1 MEIQLLGSFKI
12 YIENTFQE
20 RLGSLTQRISKTVS
34 QLSRLIDLER
44 RKLLQIIYW
53 MTSHPT
59 GSPPLSSLLPL
70 LKGQIN
76 SLSLALG
83 PASLRNQPVPNLS
96 LVSNIQPEIDDNL
109 EQIKALL
116 AALCP
121 EHPTLPNQTDDYGLQ
136 QFKFCRLYRLKI
148 YCEVTLSCEMCEIFQ
163 AANELI
169 QQMGF
174 TSKPPIHDYTPDIES
189 IKNRLHGSVS
199 RASDTIKMMADCFQA
214 SELVIAQQLWTSQRL
229 EVENQ
234 FRSIVKNLNRS
245 TDSDGKYLR
254 QSVIRLAKLSLPIF
268 KLCKIFFAKLSE
280 RGLAHERL
288 PVHTEIS
295 SEQVEVLAQSADLVA
310 KDLQE
315 LKDYLG
321 LANQQDGDATS
332 DGFLRIV
339 QSLRNRFEAPLSAV
353 LIHFIPSI
361 ADTYGLHHQK
371 YYQNWCLT
379 WHNLMA
385 LAVHNFTLV
394 AKTYTNNIP

>member
-1 MEIQLLGSFKI
+1 MDGPIYQHGDPVARQFKDLQRKYFLRAARLPNPTYLEDGLAALSI
-12 YIENTFQE
+12 HEFRTQE
-20 RLGSLTQRISKTVS
+20 TLANHL
-34 QLSRLIDLER
+34 
-44 RKLLQIIYW
+44 
-53 MTSHPT
+53 
-59 GSPPLSSLLPL
+59 LSSLLPL
-70 LKGQIN
+70 LQGQIN
-76 SLSLALG
+76 SLSLALD
-83 PASLRNQPVPNLS
+83 PASLRNQPVPNLD
-96 LVSNIQPEIDDNL
+96 LISNIQPEIDDNL

-116 AALCP
+116 NTLCP
-121 EHPTLPNQTDDYGLQ
+121 EHPTLPNRTDDYGLKR
-136 QFKFCRLYRLKI
+136 FKFCRLYRLKI
-148 YCEVTLSCEMCEIFQ
+148 YCEVPLSCGMCEIFQ
-163 AANELI
+163 AADELI
-169 QQMGF
+169 QQVVF
-174 TSKPPIHDYTPDIES
+174 TSEPPIHDYSHDIES

-214 SELVIAQQLWTSQRL
+214 SELVVAQQLWTSQRL

-245 TDSDGKYLR
+245 ADSDGKYLR
-254 QSVIRLAKLSLPIF
+254 QSVIRLAKLSLLIF

-295 SEQVEVLAQSADLVA
+295 SEQVEILAQSAELVA

-321 LANQQDGDATS
+321 LANRQNRDVTS

-339 QSLRNRFEAPLSAV
+339 NSLRNRFEAPLFAV

-361 ADTYGLHHQK
+361 PDTHGLDHQK